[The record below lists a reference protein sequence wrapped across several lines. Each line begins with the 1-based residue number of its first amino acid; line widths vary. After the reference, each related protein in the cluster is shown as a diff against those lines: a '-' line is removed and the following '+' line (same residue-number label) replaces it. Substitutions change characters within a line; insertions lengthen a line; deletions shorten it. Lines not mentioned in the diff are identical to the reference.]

1 MVMDGLDSV
10 TGFQRDLLFVLSG
23 YDEPK
28 GLTVQR
34 ELADYYGTDVSPA
47 RVYQNLDSLA
57 EDGLVEKGTRDSRTN
72 YYRIT
77 ESGREL
83 LAECI
88 EWKRQYT
95 ESLETDAV

>member
-1 MVMDGLDSV
+1 MEGLDSV
-10 TGFQRDLLFVLSG
+10 TGFQRDLLVVLCG
-23 YDEPK
+23 FDEPK

-47 RVYQNLDSLA
+47 RVYQNLDSLV

-72 YYRIT
+72 YYHIT
-77 ESGREL
+77 ESGRAL
-83 LAECI
+83 LGDCVD
-88 EWKRQYT
+88 WKRKYT

>member
-1 MVMDGLDSV
+1 MEGLDSV
-10 TGFQRDLLFVLSG
+10 TGFQRDLLFVLCG
-23 YDEPK
+23 FDEPK

-77 ESGREL
+77 DSGREL
-83 LAECI
+83 LEACL
-88 EWKRQYT
+88 EWKREYAGPVDSDT
-95 ESLETDAV
+95 V

>member
-1 MVMDGLDSV
+1 MDGLDSV
-10 TGFQRDLLFVLSG
+10 TGFQRDLLVVLCG
-23 YDEPK
+23 FDEPK

-47 RVYQNLDSLA
+47 RVYQNLDSLT
-57 EDGLVEKGTRDSRTN
+57 EDGFVEKGTRDSRTN

-83 LAECI
+83 LADYRS
-88 EWKRQYT
+88 WKRQYT
-95 ESLETDAV
+95 GTLELDTV

>member
-1 MVMDGLDSV
+1 MEGLDSV
-10 TGFQRDLLFVLSG
+10 TGFQRDLLFVLCG
-23 YDEPK
+23 HDEPK

-34 ELADYYGTDVSPA
+34 ELADYYGTDVSPT

-83 LAECI
+83 LSERLA
-88 EWKRQYT
+88 WKREYADPV
-95 ESLETDAV
+95 ESDTA